1 MDKIEKQKIA
11 LLGGGQRCKAFLQ
24 VILSED
30 FDEKKPEILGV
41 ADINERDMALQYA
54 QDKGIFTTSDV
65 KDLFS
70 IKDLNLIL
78 QLTRDDN
85 LRAMVQDTKPPW
97 ILLVD
102 HHEAQSLVDYY

>member
-41 ADINERDMALQYA
+41 VDINERDMALQYA
-54 QDKGIFTTSDV
+54 KDKGIFTTSDV
-65 KDLFS
+65 KDLFFDKGPES
-70 IKDLNLIL
+70 HTPAEPGRQSQSDGSRYQTAL
-78 QLTRDDN
+78 DS
-85 LRAMVQDTKPPW
+85 ACGPP
-97 ILLVD
+97 
-102 HHEAQSLVDYY
+102 